1 MLKQILFSLKLI
13 DNFPITLDS
22 HLIDNEIIEKNK
34 RIERFFLN
42 TINNLKI
49 SNHSNNSIE
58 STITLLESIGKDMV
72 YLSDIDP
79 STSVAC
85 EIMKTFV
92 DCYLI
97 IKKTESDRYQ
107 SSIDCNKLIQ
117 IEEVVNMLKKINF
130 KINIYLFKNI

>member
-1 MLKQILFSLKLI
+1 MLG
-13 DNFPITLDS
+13 DEITD
-22 HLIDNEIIEKNK
+22 KNK

-58 STITLLESIGKDMV
+58 STLTLLESIGKDMV

-97 IKKTESDRYQ
+97 IKKAESDRYQ

-117 IEEVVNMLKKINF
+117 IEEVS
-130 KINIYLFKNI
+130 YLF

>member
-1 MLKQILFSLKLI
+1 MLFFPSKLI
-13 DNFPITLDS
+13 DNFPITLKS
-22 HLIDNEIIEKNK
+22 HLLENEITDKNK

-58 STITLLESIGKDMV
+58 STLTLLESIGKDMV
-72 YLSDIDP
+72 YLSEIDP
-79 STSVAC
+79 STAVAC

-97 IKKTESDRYQ
+97 IKKNESNR
-107 SSIDCNKLIQ
+107 
-117 IEEVVNMLKKINF
+117 
-130 KINIYLFKNI
+130 